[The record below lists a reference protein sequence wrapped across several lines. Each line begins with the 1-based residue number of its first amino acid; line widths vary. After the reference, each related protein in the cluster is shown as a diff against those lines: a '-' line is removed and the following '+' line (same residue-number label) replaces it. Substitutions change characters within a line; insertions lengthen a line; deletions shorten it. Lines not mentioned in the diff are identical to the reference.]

1 MRSFAARPPSQAVAL
16 LSGALPKD
24 ALRRRLPS
32 LHPARAMRLKGL
44 FHETA
49 HKPRR
54 ARAGAA
60 ADRLVVVVVKPALR
74 APLTRPRGGA
84 LGTHAE
90 ASELAFG
97 EFANRI

>member
-74 APLTRPRGGA
+74 APLTRARRGA
-84 LGTHAE
+84 FGTHAE